1 MKKKILLVVLLII
14 ILLGAGAAYAYF
26 ATDAF
31 KSGKELFFSYILEN
45 NIFEK
50 LEEKKLSEYEEKLE
64 NTPYTNKGKITLNM
78 TGVPEESIE
87 TLNNSEI
94 TFEGKTDAKNELSE
108 QEITLDFAMG
118 INIPILF
125 KQQGETLGIQTDLLN
140 SKYIGIRNENLKELA
155 TKFGLDETTIP
166 DKIEAQELGITEEQ
180 MKILKDRY
188 IKILQDNLT
197 DDMFTKGKEGNQK
210 TIIVTIPE
218 DKLVNIFKLL
228 LQTLRNDDI
237 IIPILEKFDYGTTFQ
252 ESIDELISSFETVEI
267 NPANKMEI
275 KLFVESKNLK
285 KCETK
290 YFENEVVIMNIVM
303 ENTESQSTIKMYV
316 EDELLEEL
324 VLSKKTEGNDVTY
337 SVLLKIYDETI
348 VELEADI
355 QYKNLLVL
363 DNVEEIV
370 SLRLLAEDPNSFSAD
385 SKTEMN
391 IEYSN
396 QKTFDAN
403 VQIDGFNEENAIIL
417 NDATDEELQN
427 LLISIYQQ
435 LGLM

>member
-1 MKKKILLVVLLII
+1 
-14 ILLGAGAAYAYF
+14 
-26 ATDAF
+26 
-31 KSGKELFFSYILEN
+31 
-45 NIFEK
+45 
-50 LEEKKLSEYEEKLE
+50 
-64 NTPYTNKGKITLNM
+64 
-78 TGVPEESIE
+78 
-87 TLNNSEI
+87 
-94 TFEGKTDAKNELSE
+94 
-108 QEITLDFAMG
+108 
-118 INIPILF
+118 
-125 KQQGETLGIQTDLLN
+125 
-140 SKYIGIRNENLKELA
+140 
-155 TKFGLDETTIP
+155 
-166 DKIEAQELGITEEQ
+166 
-180 MKILKDRY
+180 
-188 IKILQDNLT
+188 
-197 DDMFTKGKEGNQK
+197 
-210 TIIVTIPE
+210 
-218 DKLVNIFKLL
+218 
-228 LQTLRNDDI
+228 
-237 IIPILEKFDYGTTFQ
+237 
-252 ESIDELISSFETVEI
+252 
-267 NPANKMEI
+267 MEI

-355 QYKNLLVL
+355 QYKNLLAL